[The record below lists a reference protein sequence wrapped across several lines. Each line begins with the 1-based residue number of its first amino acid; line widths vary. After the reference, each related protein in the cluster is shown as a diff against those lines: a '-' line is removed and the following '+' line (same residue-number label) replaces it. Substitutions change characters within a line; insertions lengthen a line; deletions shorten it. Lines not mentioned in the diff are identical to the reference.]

1 MLSRVFRGKFVAGLK
16 HAFSEGKL
24 LFPGS
29 LKGICEQKAFHAFL
43 RPLFRQDWVVYAKRP
58 FGGPEHVLHYLAR
71 YTHRVAISNHRI
83 VNLAEGKVTFRWK
96 DYAHKSKQRLMTVT
110 AEEFLRR
117 FLLHTLPRGF
127 VRIRFCGF
135 LANRRRRELL
145 PLCRRVLE
153 TGPLTRPPTPT
164 TSGPKTSCDWLCP
177 CCGGTMALIEKLTPQ
192 QIRWRS
198 VDRESGADTS

>member
-1 MLSRVFRGKFVAGLK
+1 MSFAASSSPGSSTRFGD
-16 HAFSEGKL
+16 GKL

-29 LKGICEQKAFHAFL
+29 LKGLGEPKAFHAFL
-43 RPLFRQDWVVYAKRP
+43 RPLFRQDWVVYAKPP
-58 FGGPEHVLHYLAR
+58 FGGPDHVLHYLAR

-83 VNLAEGKVTFRWK
+83 VNFADGKVTFRWK
-96 DYAHKSKQRLMTVT
+96 DYAHKGKQRLMTVT

-145 PLCRRVLE
+145 PLCRQLLDAA
-153 TGPLTRPPTPT
+153 PLARSSTLSP
-164 TSGPKTSCDWLCP
+164 SEPKTSSGWICP
-177 CCGGTMALIEKLTPQ
+177 RCGGTMALIEKLTPK
-192 QIRWRS
+192 QIRRRCAE
-198 VDRESGADTS
+198 RESVADTS